1 MNIPTNIFLI
11 STAFIHLVACGD
23 GKDTAE
29 STNQADNTSTTQDDG
44 DAAVND
50 FVLRM
55 CEIEHQDP
63 YTLGE
68 ISFDGSTMNIGV
80 SYSGG
85 CGSHEWQLCWDGG
98 VAESFPVQIS
108 LALGH
113 NANGDTCEMEKA
125 EVLSFDIS
133 ILDDVEQPT
142 QVHIGGTSVY
152 RGDWPED

>member
-11 STAFIHLVACGD
+11 STALIYLSACGD
-23 GKDTAE
+23 GKDTADN
-29 STNQADNTSTTQDDG
+29 SDQSANTSTTQDDG
-44 DAAVND
+44 SAVND

-55 CEIEHQDP
+55 CEIEHQDS

-85 CGSHEWQLCWDGG
+85 CESHEWQLCWDGS
-98 VAESFPVQIS
+98 VAESFPVQIW
-108 LALGH
+108 LELGH
-113 NANGDTCEMEKA
+113 NANGDSCEMEKA
-125 EVLSFDIS
+125 EVLTFDIS
-133 ILDDVEQPT
+133 TLDGVEQPT